1 MMKPQLDFCK
11 PDRLRLL
18 AEDLLPPGELAGL
31 EQHLERCAECQE
43 ALDRL
48 VGTDRC
54 LTAARRY
61 LGDET
66 TVSYKTAEVAHES
79 LDFLAPSDWPDSLG
93 RLGAYEVKG
102 VLGRGGM
109 GVVLKAFDP
118 ALSRNVAIKVLSAP
132 LATCGASRRRFLRE
146 ARAAAAVVHEHV
158 VGVFAVVE
166 SVGLPFL
173 VMEYVP
179 GHTLQDRLDRFGPL
193 SLPEVLR
200 IGTQTAAGLAAAHA
214 QGLVHRDVKPANI
227 LLENGVERVRLTDFG
242 LARAAADAA
251 LTHSGVVAG
260 TPHYMAPEQ
269 ASGETVDHRADLFS
283 LGSTLYAMCAGH
295 PPFRAE
301 SPLVVLRRVCD
312 DEPRPLRELNPEVPA
327 WLEAIISRL
336 MAKDPARRF
345 QTATDVALLLGSC
358 LAHVQQPLSVPL
370 PAELAALPNRTGKW
384 RRYWIRGSIV
394 ASVLAAVAA
403 GAGSLALLPPRP
415 NELPGPTRGAP
426 RPALSVVRTPRP
438 VDPPRIGTD
447 EIAQNLGEAWRLAG
461 TIEAGLHRREDL
473 TENDP
478 VSTLVHDLAQ
488 QARALESEI
497 ASQRET
503 DRRNP
508 FVRSTLH
515 PDRRR

>member
-1 MMKPQLDFCK
+1 MKAQLDSCD
-11 PDRLRLL
+11 PARLHLL
-18 AEDLLPPGELAGL
+18 AEDLLPPAELARL
-31 EQHLERCAECQE
+31 EQHLEACAGCRQT
-43 ALDRL
+43 LDCL
-48 VGTDRC
+48 VESDGC
-54 LTAARRY
+54 LTAARRH
-61 LGDET
+61 LGDDLT
-66 TVSYKTAEVAHES
+66 GPFAPSAMRPES
-79 LDFLAPSDWPDSLG
+79 LDFLTPSDWPDSLG
-93 RLGAYEVKG
+93 RLGNYEVKG
-102 VLGRGGM
+102 VIGRGGM

-179 GHTLQDRLDRFGPL
+179 GRTLQERLDRDGPL
-193 SLPEVLR
+193 SLPEILR

-251 LTHSGVVAG
+251 MTRSGVVAG

-283 LGSTLYAMCAGH
+283 LGSTLYTMCTGH

-301 SPLVVLRRVCD
+301 SPLAVLRRVCD
-312 DEPRPLRELNPEVPA
+312 DEPRRLRELNPEIPS
-327 WLEAIISRL
+327 WLEAIIARL

-345 QTATDVALLLGSC
+345 PNATDVAQLLGAC

-370 PAELAALPNRTGKW
+370 PPGLDTEPTRSARW
-384 RRYWIRGSIV
+384 RRYGSRGLLAASI
-394 ASVLAAVAA
+394 LIAVAA
-403 GAGSLALLPPRP
+403 GARSLGPLPPRP
-415 NELPGPTRGAP
+415 RDLSEPAQLAAPTAIAVP
-426 RPALSVVRTPRP
+426 QIALP
-438 VDPPRIGTD
+438 VDPSRGASD
-447 EIAQNLGEAWRLAG
+447 EIAENLREAWDLARG
-461 TIEAGLHRREDL
+461 LEASLHQTVADAGS
-473 TENDP
+473 DP
-478 VSTLVHDLAQ
+478 VSKLVQELTR
-488 QARALESEI
+488 QADSLENQITPRHE
-497 ASQRET
+497 ANG
-503 DRRNP
+503 RNP
-508 FVRSTLH
+508 YVPSAFDSDL
-515 PDRRR
+515 RR